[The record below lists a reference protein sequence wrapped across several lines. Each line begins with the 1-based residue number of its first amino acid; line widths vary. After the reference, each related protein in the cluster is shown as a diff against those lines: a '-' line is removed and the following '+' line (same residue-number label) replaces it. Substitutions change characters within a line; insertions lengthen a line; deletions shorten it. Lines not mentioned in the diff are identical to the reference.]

1 MFKVKTEYYL
11 KLLTSETIKLRGS
24 AKSEITKNENGKNVS
39 NLEIIEVVLGHC
51 NIVNN
56 NSQQNSRTLYT
67 LVPNESFRQL
77 LDISPKN
84 FIF

>member
-11 KLLTSETIKLRGS
+11 KLLTSETVKLCGS

-56 NSQQNSRTLYT
+56 NNQQNSRTLYT

-84 FIF
+84 FKN